1 MIDIRQRIH
10 LVIREDCSITAKTEN
25 TYGED
30 CLPRIDLLEDMLE
43 ALTFDSTFTDDYSKK
58 ISNVDV
64 VSGIN
69 LETSA

>member
-10 LVIREDCSITAKTEN
+10 LVIREDGSITAKTEN